1 MRARLDAPL
10 HKSENLLHTATCG
23 IVYMEG
29 HGMLSM
35 IGGTLSVVFFIY
47 FIVDAGDA

>member
-1 MRARLDAPL
+1 MKP
-10 HKSENLLHTATCG
+10 KWTATTDEYHHFY
-23 IVYMEG
+23 V
-29 HGMLSM
+29 SM